1 MGHDM
6 DVARILSLLL
16 PLAGIAAG
24 CTTAQ
29 TSNTA
34 RTATEQLL
42 ISDAV
47 DHALDK
53 VDFDPF
59 VGRRVFLD
67 EKYVDCVDKSY
78 IIASLRHR
86 LLNSGAALVPSA
98 DSAEIV
104 MELRAGGVGTTSS
117 ESFVGIPEITVP
129 GMLTLPEIRMMSRS
143 RQEGTAKL
151 GIVAY
156 DAHTGQILGPGGV
169 SVAQSTDNNW
179 YMAGVGPYR
188 NGTLK
193 QELRRSTSGRA
204 AWTKEPLPEFVTF
217 DAPPRRLQQL
227 HDMQDI
233 QLTSGSEPAEAESET
248 PKQPVVTADAEVP
261 AVQQPDWA
269 KR

>member
-1 MGHDM
+1 M
-6 DVARILSLLL
+6 DVARFLGLLL

-59 VGRRVFLD
+59 VGRRVYLD
-67 EKYVDCVDKSY
+67 EKYVDCVDKNY
-78 IIASLRHR
+78 VVASLRHR
-86 LLNSGAALVPSA
+86 LLNAGAALVPAA
-98 DSAEIV
+98 DNADIV

-117 ESFVGIPEITVP
+117 DSFVGIPEITVP

-156 DAHTGQILGPGGV
+156 DAHTGQILGPGGM
-169 SVAQSTDNNW
+169 SVARSTDNNW
-179 YMAGVGPYR
+179 FVAGVGPYR

-193 QELRRSTSGRA
+193 EELRRSTSGRA
-204 AWTKEPLPEFVTF
+204 AWSKEPLPEFVTF
-217 DAPPRRLQQL
+217 DTPPRCLQQM
-227 HDMQDI
+227 HEMQEI
-233 QLTSGSEPAEAESET
+233 QLTSGSEPAEAEPQT
-248 PKQPVVTADAEVP
+248 PPQQVVTADAEVP
-261 AVQQPDWA
+261 AEQQPDWA
-269 KR
+269 RH